1 MRFILSENR
10 FNSLFSDWLERS
22 GINIQFR
29 PMSGYINGYDER
41 IITGCLNFTKRGN
54 NFGLQNFYIYKFKVG
69 EDNELIFYGSNGRPE
84 RLREFKMFPPEVVK
98 DYLIELSRKHQEQ
111 RLNK

>member
-22 GINIQFR
+22 GINIEFR
-29 PMSGYINGYDER
+29 PMPGYINGDDER
-41 IITGCLNFTKRGN
+41 VITGCLNFSKRGD
-54 NFGLQNFYIYKFKVG
+54 NFGLQNFYVFKFQVG
-69 EDNELIFYGSNGRPE
+69 EDNELHFYDSNGRPE
-84 RLREFKMFPPEVVK
+84 RLREFKMFPPEIVR
-98 DYLIELSRKHQEQ
+98 DYLIEISRKHQEQ

>member
-1 MRFILSENR
+1 MRIILSENR

-22 GINIQFR
+22 GINIEFQ
-29 PMSGYINGYDER
+29 PMPGYVNGYGER
-41 IITGCLNFTKRGN
+41 IVTGCLNFSKRGK
-54 NFGLQNFYIYKFKVG
+54 NFGLQNFYVFKFQVG
-69 EDNELIFYGSNGRPE
+69 EDNELLLDDYIGRPE
-84 RLREFKMFPPEVVK
+84 RLKEFKMFPPEIIK